1 MTSISIM
8 SASSIQTALMIKSSV
23 ILHCIFPLERLA
35 YLYPSVISR
44 FLLRCLTH
52 ILVSIMSYSHYGFM
66 QTVALVGESGSGK
79 STVIALLE
87 QFYRPDSGTILL
99 DGMDIKKLKINWL
112 RDQMGLV
119 SQEPVLFND
128 TIRAN
133 IAYGKHGEVME
144 EELIKVAKLADAHEF
159 ISSLPQGYDT
169 SVGERGVQLSGGQ
182 KQRVAIA
189 RAILKDPKILLLD
202 EATSALDTESERTV
216 QDALD
221 HVMVGRTTV
230 IVAHRLSTIRGADV
244 IAVLKDGMIVE
255 KGRHEALINI
265 RDGFYASLVE
275 LRSASP

>member
-1 MTSISIM
+1 M
-8 SASSIQTALMIKSSV
+8 
-23 ILHCIFPLERLA
+23 
-35 YLYPSVISR
+35 
-44 FLLRCLTH
+44 
-52 ILVSIMSYSHYGFM
+52 VSIMSYSHYGSM
-66 QTVALVGESGSGK
+66 QIVALVGESCSGK

-87 QFYRPDSGTILL
+87 QFYRPGSGTISL

-112 RDQMGLV
+112 RGQMGLV

-128 TIRAN
+128 TISAN

-221 HVMVGRTTV
+221 NVMVGRTMV
-230 IVAHRLSTIRGADV
+230 IVAHRLSTIKGADV

-255 KGRHEALINI
+255 KGRHEALMNI
-265 RDGFYASLVE
+265 KDGFYASLVK
-275 LRSASP
+275 LRSASPDRI

>member
-1 MTSISIM
+1 
-8 SASSIQTALMIKSSV
+8 
-23 ILHCIFPLERLA
+23 
-35 YLYPSVISR
+35 
-44 FLLRCLTH
+44 
-52 ILVSIMSYSHYGFM
+52 
-66 QTVALVGESGSGK
+66 
-79 STVIALLE
+79 
-87 QFYRPDSGTILL
+87 
-99 DGMDIKKLKINWL
+99 
-112 RDQMGLV
+112 MGLV

-144 EELIKVAKLADAHEF
+144 EELIKVAKLADAQEF

-169 SVGERGVQLSGGQ
+169 SVGERGVQLFGGQ

-230 IVAHRLSTIRGADV
+230 IVAHRLLTIKGADV
-244 IAVLKDGMIVE
+244 IAVLKDGMTVE
-255 KGRHEALINI
+255 KGRHEALMNI
-265 RDGFYASLVE
+265 KDGFYASLVE
-275 LRSASP
+275 LRSASQDRHQRLCS